1 MCYITYRQAKE
12 QTTVKLANAI
22 KKLKANGFEVTT
34 NQYTLQAKKGN
45 QIVGCAIRGDSAKSF
60 YSKDVDQNSDVTK
73 DYFVETWH
81 DNISQAIQFVNRYDK
96 A

>member
-1 MCYITYRQAKE
+1 M
-12 QTTVKLANAI
+12 KLTNAV
-22 KKLKANGFEVTT
+22 KKLTTTGFEITVDTH
-34 NQYTLQAKKGN
+34 TLQAKKGN
-45 QIVGCAIRGDSAKSF
+45 QVVGCSISRDGSANNF
-60 YSKDVDQNSDVTK
+60 YTKDANQQSDGQR

>member
-1 MCYITYRQAKE
+1 M
-12 QTTVKLANAI
+12 KLANAI
-22 KKLKANGFEVTT
+22 KKLTTNGFEVTT
-34 NQYTLQAKKGN
+34 SDRTLEAKKGN
-45 QIVGCAIRGDSAKSF
+45 QIVGCAISRDKTSANAFYTKDADQHSDSSR
-60 YSKDVDQNSDVTK
+60 